1 MKSSRF
7 SINKRVENEQLVRE
21 VDRKRHRELFMAA
34 MTALAL
40 ALAVLAYAWQ
50 HFEMIRIGY
59 RVEEL
64 RIEREQLLRTRRH
77 LELEKA
83 SLVSPDRVESIAIG
97 ELGLKH
103 PTLSQVMVIE
113 TRAGS
118 GTESQKSGDATRTE
132 LSVRK

>member
-1 MKSSRF
+1 
-7 SINKRVENEQLVRE
+7 VRE
-21 VDRKRHRELFMAA
+21 VDRKRHREMLMAA
-34 MTALAL
+34 LTALAL

-64 RIEREQLLRTRRH
+64 RIERERLLRTRRH
-77 LELEKA
+77 LVLEKA

-97 ELGLKH
+97 ELGLAH
-103 PTLSQVMVIE
+103 PTFLQVTVIE
-113 TRAGS
+113 TRAVS
-118 GTESQKSGDATRTE
+118 EAESLKSSDATLTD

>member
-1 MKSSRF
+1 LKSSRF
-7 SINKRVENEQLVRE
+7 SINKRVGNEQLVRE

-64 RIEREQLLRTRRH
+64 RIERERLLKTRRH

-83 SLVSPDRVESIAIG
+83 SLVSPDRVESIATS
-97 ELGLKH
+97 ELGLKY
-103 PTLSQVMVIE
+103 PAYSQIKVIE
-113 TRAGS
+113 TRAENDGES
-118 GTESQKSGDATRTE
+118 TESEGPARTK

>member
-1 MKSSRF
+1 LKSSRF

-34 MTALAL
+34 ITAMAL

-50 HFEMIRIGY
+50 HFEMIKIGY

-64 RIEREQLLRTRRH
+64 RIERERLLRTRRH

-83 SLVSPDRVESIAIG
+83 SLVSPDRVESIATG
-97 ELGLKH
+97 ELGLRY
-103 PTLSQVMVIE
+103 PSFSQVTVIE
-113 TRAGS
+113 SRT
-118 GTESQKSGDATRTE
+118 GTGEESPQSSDVTKNE

>member
-1 MKSSRF
+1 LKSRRF
-7 SINKRVENEQLVRE
+7 SINKRVGNEQLVRE
-21 VDRKRHRELFMAA
+21 VDRKRHRELLMAA

-64 RIEREQLLRTRRH
+64 RIERESLLRIRRH
-77 LELEKA
+77 LVLEKA
-83 SLVSPDRVESIAIG
+83 SLVSPDRVESIALG
-97 ELGLKH
+97 ELGLTH
-103 PTLSQVMVIE
+103 PSFSQVTVIE
-113 TRAGS
+113 TRADNDAESRDS
-118 GTESQKSGDATRTE
+118 GNTTLTD